1 MESLLN
7 KMYKPKNMSQP
18 SSSQQAGQQSAQ
30 QESMKKKEYT
40 TQGVREIDSRSI
52 ASSQVPLVGQKQQHK
67 PQESFLDRWTDT
79 KKGKMLDTAA
89 AFVGLPHICSNE

>member
-7 KMYKPKNMSQP
+7 KMYKPKNVSQP
-18 SSSQQAGQQSAQ
+18 SSSQQAGQQSNQ
-30 QESMKKKEYT
+30 QQTLKKD
-40 TQGVREIDSRSI
+40 QQPSQNVREFDNQSI

-79 KKGKMLDTAA
+79 KKGKMLVTAA